1 MIKSI
6 ALVTY
11 KQPGLE
17 GRSIPVK
24 LSNEIKHWFFVMSL
38 PVIGLL
44 ALTFFLSLGG
54 TFAICGSLAIFVV
67 VKLLNKHRVDK
78 AYRKL
83 LNARKDAPC

>member
-11 KQPGLE
+11 KQHSLE
-17 GRSIPVK
+17 GRRIPIK
-24 LSNEIKHWFFVMSL
+24 LSNEIKHWCFVMSL
-38 PVIGLL
+38 PIIGLL

-54 TFAICGSLAIFVV
+54 AFAICGSLAIFAV
-67 VKLLNKHRVDK
+67 VKLLNKQRVDK

-83 LNARKDAPC
+83 LKARTDAPC